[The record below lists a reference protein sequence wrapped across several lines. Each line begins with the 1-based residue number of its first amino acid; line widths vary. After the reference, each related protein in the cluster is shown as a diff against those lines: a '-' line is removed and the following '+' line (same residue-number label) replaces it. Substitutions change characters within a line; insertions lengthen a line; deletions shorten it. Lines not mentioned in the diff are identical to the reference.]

1 MAPSQGWGKVR
12 SRLKAMILWKQ
23 RVRLEKIVGWGDYI
37 EADTVWDISLNQ
49 ADGEYP
55 AGFDN
60 GSSLVHKW
68 GSDAM
73 LRIDQMNSFEGVEHA
88 RSKSSKSTCREME

>member
-1 MAPSQGWGKVR
+1 M
-12 SRLKAMILWKQ
+12 
-23 RVRLEKIVGWGDYI
+23 
-37 EADTVWDISLNQ
+37 WDIFLNQ

-60 GSSLVHKW
+60 GSSLGHTW

-73 LRIDQMNSFEGVEHA
+73 LRIEQINSFKGVEHA
-88 RSKSSKSTCREME
+88 RSKSSKSTCREIGCKK